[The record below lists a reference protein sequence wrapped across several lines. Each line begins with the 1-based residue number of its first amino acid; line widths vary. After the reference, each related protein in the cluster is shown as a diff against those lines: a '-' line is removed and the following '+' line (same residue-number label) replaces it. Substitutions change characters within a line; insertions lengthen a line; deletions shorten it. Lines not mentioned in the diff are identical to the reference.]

1 MNCLRGYIED
11 FSGQGNLTLLH
22 VRVNSVFFTVMVI
35 ENAQNVD
42 SLKKGAEV
50 ELLFNESE
58 VILGKNISGLLSIV
72 NSFKSRVLSIE
83 YGVVFSR
90 LKLDLFGEKI
100 YSLITTEAFDN
111 MGIKENDLLNIYI
124 NTNEIFVQY
133 PEIEEND

>member
-42 SLKKGAEV
+42 SLKKGTEV